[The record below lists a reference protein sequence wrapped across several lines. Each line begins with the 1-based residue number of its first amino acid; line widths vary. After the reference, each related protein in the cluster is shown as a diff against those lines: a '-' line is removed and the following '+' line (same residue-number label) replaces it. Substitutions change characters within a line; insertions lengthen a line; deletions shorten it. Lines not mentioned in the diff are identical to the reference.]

1 MWRRLNREDFAGANP
16 LVGEGRARTFEFTWA
31 VYGGYEIVGEG
42 REGAYYSARGDLEAC
57 KHYDPLLDTP
67 HLFLEFARLAERRD
81 RSEAVWAWISRYGL
95 LGLGH
100 VERDIRVHDI
110 EPFFPPLDY
119 GSEGGP
125 GETVARF
132 DEEVERANYVLTL
145 YEAALSRDVEKL
157 EGSWGIQGNSENAL
171 EGRRYFR
178 LVSETIGGSYLDALV
193 HVATRQVLWV
203 AWQVIPEY
211 CYPSLTPRSPSG
223 GANLEEALT
232 PDGLMASV
240 RPRNLLGA
248 MYAQFYWLL
257 ASGGD
262 LSRCKHC
269 GRIISHSPPALLKG
283 GRRARK
289 PRKDKEFCDSRC
301 RQNYHYH
308 HRIKGSGGG

>member
-1 MWRRLNREDFAGANP
+1 
-16 LVGEGRARTFEFTWA
+16 
-31 VYGGYEIVGEG
+31 VYDEYVIVDEG
-42 REGAYYSARGDLEAC
+42 REGAYYTARGDLDAC
-57 KHYDPLLDTP
+57 KYYDPLVDTP
-67 HLFLEFARLAERRD
+67 YLFLEFARLAERRD
-81 RSEAVWAWISRYGL
+81 RNEAVGAWISHYGL
-95 LGLGH
+95 LGLHH
-100 VERDIRVHDI
+100 VERDLRMHTI

-119 GSEGGP
+119 SSAGGP
-125 GETVARF
+125 GESVARF

-145 YEAALSRDVEKL
+145 YEAALSNDVEKL
-157 EGSWGIQGNSENAL
+157 EQTWRIQGNSENAL

-178 LVSETIGGSYLDALV
+178 LMSEMIGATYLDALV

-203 AWQVIPEY
+203 AWEVIPEF

-223 GANLEEALT
+223 ETKLEEALA
-232 PDGLMASV
+232 PEGLMASV

-248 MYAQFYWLL
+248 MYTQFYWLL

-269 GRIISHSPPALLKG
+269 GRIISHSAPALLKEG
-283 GRRARK
+283 LRARK

-308 HRIKGSGGG
+308 HRIKASRQA